1 MCLPTSS
8 VGGNLALPWRIFAA
22 REEIT
27 GSHKVTPSSP
37 GETTQEPETARSSTH
52 VEGPSQSRFA
62 FVDGL
67 RGLAALSI
75 VVFHIWWYEPEPWP
89 ALESTYWIVEP
100 VLLWIRGFPF
110 LWHEPEPVP
119 AIKAA
124 ELLVDATFLKLRGGV
139 QVLLVISGFVIAY
152 TLRNTWVTP
161 REIFTFIGRR
171 LVRLVP
177 PYWVAIGFI
186 ILIDIV
192 CRGFWDLPSPFDGD
206 LSIPRVSAHRAF
218 LQDVLGHEAL
228 GAGMWTIC
236 IEMQFYITAIIGWGL
251 AQYLVSRPAPDEPRP
266 SFAGLLTVFTP
277 VALVS
282 LFYWRQLESTSPWV
296 VNFAWMF
303 FIGMV
308 TWWTLD
314 RTLPAYFFPAIV
326 VLAAVELVFDAEWRY
341 ENGVALAT
349 SIAIF
354 IAGRRNQLHRWLN
367 WPWLQYFGRISY
379 SLYLI
384 HFPVCHLLMS
394 AGWKFCANT
403 PTPVQASAIL
413 LTSFFASLCAAH
425 LLYEFVEAPSA
436 RWSGKLKKATEQ
448 TVSVQSSSHQPAP

>member
-1 MCLPTSS
+1 MTQVSE
-8 VGGNLALPWRIFAA
+8 A
-22 REEIT
+22 
-27 GSHKVTPSSP
+27 SP
-37 GETTQEPETARSSTH
+37 GSKQ

-67 RGLAALSI
+67 RGLAAFSI

-89 ALESTYWIVEP
+89 ALESTYWIIEP
-100 VLLWIRGFPF
+100 VLIWIRGFPI
-110 LWHEPEPVP
+110 LWHEPEPLP
-119 AIKAA
+119 AIKSA
-124 ELLVDATFLKLRGGV
+124 ELLVDAAFLRLRGGV
-139 QVLLVISGFVIAY
+139 QILLVISGFVIAY

-161 REIFTFIGRR
+161 REILTFIGRR

-177 PYWVAIGFI
+177 PYWVAIGFLI
-186 ILIDIV
+186 IVDV
-192 CRGFWDLPSPFDGD
+192 VSQGFWDLPSPFDGH
-206 LSIPRVSAHRAF
+206 LSLPRIAAHMVF
-218 LQDVLGHEAL
+218 LQDVLGLDAL

-236 IEMQFYITAIIGWGL
+236 IEMQFYIVAIIGWGL
-251 AQYLVSRPAPDEPRP
+251 AQHLCPRPVPNEPRP
-266 SFAGLLTVFTP
+266 SVAGLLIVFLP

-282 LFYWRQLESTSPWV
+282 LFYWRGLESTSPWV
-296 VNFAWMF
+296 VHFAWMF

-314 RTLPAYFFPAIV
+314 RTLPVYWFAAIV
-326 VLAAVELVFDAEWRY
+326 VLAGVELIFDAEWRY

-367 WPWLQYFGRISY
+367 WPWLQYLGRISY

-384 HFPVCHLLMS
+384 HFPVCHLLTS
-394 AGWKFCANT
+394 AGWKFFANT
-403 PTPVQASAIL
+403 PSPLQASAIL

-436 RWSGKLKKATEQ
+436 RWSGKLKRASEPIGIVK
-448 TVSVQSSSHQPAP
+448 SSSA